1 MYIMTTQLICTFIL
15 SITNVIDR
23 SLLCLILLGVI
34 KDFVLKYIFAFT
46 QWILIQNRIKNE
58 KKVIFLFHQVN

>member
-34 KDFVLKYIFAFT
+34 KVFVLKYIFAFI
-46 QWILIQNRIKNE
+46 QWLLIQNRIKNE
-58 KKVIFLFHQVN
+58 KEVIFLFHQVN